1 MTPKEILLEAQQI
14 CKEFG
19 WDPENGGIVPRIAL
33 IIVLSKVVQEI
44 REFPYMRCERLAQ
57 REE

>member
-1 MTPKEILLEAQQI
+1 MIPKEAIKEAQDI

-44 REFPYMRCERLAQ
+44 RESPYMRCERLVQ